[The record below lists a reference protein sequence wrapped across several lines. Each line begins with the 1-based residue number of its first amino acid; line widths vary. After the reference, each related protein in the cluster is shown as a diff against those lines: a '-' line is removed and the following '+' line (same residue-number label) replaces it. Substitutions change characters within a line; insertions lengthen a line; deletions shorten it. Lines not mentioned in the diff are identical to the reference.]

1 VKAEGRKMQTR
12 LKDEQQAPLTS
23 CRVSPG
29 ADVTFINQKTW
40 VAVSTMRHATDFYE
54 GKLGLAAVK
63 VEADG
68 SRVYAC
74 GGATSLHVHV
84 SRALA
89 GRAVSTVATWCVTD
103 LEQVVRELTSNGVI
117 FEQYN
122 EPGLETNADGIAS
135 TSDGKIAWFKDPD
148 GNTFA
153 VEQ

>member
-1 VKAEGRKMQTR
+1 MHTH
-12 LKDEQQAPLTS
+12 LKEEHQATLTS

-40 VAVSTMRHATDFYE
+40 VAVSNMIHATDFYE
-54 GKLGLAAVK
+54 GKLGLLAPP
-63 VEADG
+63 EDEHDG
-68 SRVYAC
+68 SRVYEC
-74 GGATSLHVHV
+74 GGGTALHVYV
-84 SRALA
+84 SQALA
-89 GRAVSTVATWCVTD
+89 GTGATPLATWCVAD

>member
-1 VKAEGRKMQTR
+1 MQAHLNEDQR
-12 LKDEQQAPLTS
+12 ASLTS

-40 VAVSTMRHATDFYE
+40 VAISNMTHATDFYE
-54 GKLGLAAVK
+54 KKLGLAAVQD
-63 VEADG
+63 EPDG

-74 GGATSLHVHV
+74 GGGTSLHVHV

-89 GRAVSTVATWCVTD
+89 GRARSTLATWYVSD
-103 LEQVVRELTSNGVI
+103 VDHVVSELTSNGVT

-122 EPGLETNADGIAS
+122 EPGFETNADGIAS
-135 TSDGKIAWFKDPD
+135 MGDGKIAWFKDPD